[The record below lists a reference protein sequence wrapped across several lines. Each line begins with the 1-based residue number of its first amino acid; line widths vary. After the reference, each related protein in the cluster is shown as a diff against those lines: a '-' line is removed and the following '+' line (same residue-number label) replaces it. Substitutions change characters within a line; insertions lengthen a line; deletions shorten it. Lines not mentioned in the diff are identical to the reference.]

1 MAERRMFH
9 AGVVESDA
17 FLDLPLS
24 TQALYFH
31 LGMNADDDGFIN
43 GPKQIARSAGCTP
56 ADLTA
61 LVNAQFLLDFDG
73 VVVLRHW
80 RMANNLRNDRK
91 KELQYPD
98 IAKKIYLLQNKIYT
112 LKRQTGTKSLFTIR
126 KNLLLARTFEDIPC
140 LTDDSPLSDICPPKG
155 KEKNGKEKNRKEN
168 KRKEMNAEQQ
178 NALDSDFPESS
189 DAAAAADR
197 DSMLSYMHGTLG
209 KGVVLLS
216 EEQIA
221 DLLNKIGLDS
231 FDFYVDKLS
240 NYIVKHDAKV
250 KNHYATILK
259 WYEEDRKV
267 TYGDQT
273 FTVKP
278 L

>member
-9 AGVVESDA
+9 TGVVESDA
-17 FLDLPLS
+17 FLDLPLAA
-24 TQALYFH
+24 QVLYFH
-31 LGMNADDDGFIN
+31 LGMHSDDDGFVN
-43 GPKQIARSAGCTP
+43 GPKQIARSVGCTP
-56 ADLTA
+56 ADLEA
-61 LVNAQFLLDFDG
+61 LIREQFLLHFDG

-91 KELQYPD
+91 KELQYPE
-98 IAKKIYLLQNKIYT
+98 IAKKIYVSQNKIYT
-112 LKRQTGTKSLFTIR
+112 LKRQTGAKSLWTIR
-126 KNLLLARTFEDIPC
+126 KNLLLSRTLGDDAC
-140 LTDDSPLSDICPPKG
+140 LTDDSQPADPCPPKRR
-155 KEKNGKEKNRKEN
+155 ERNGKENKIKEN
-168 KRKEMNAEQQ
+168 NRNEDNAEQP
-178 NALDSDFPESS
+178 NTPASDTPESW
-189 DAAAAADR
+189 DAAAAAKR
-197 DSMLSYMHGTLG
+197 DSMLSYLHGTLG

-216 EEQIA
+216 EDQIA
-221 DLLNKIGLDS
+221 DLLDKIGLDS

-240 NYIVKHDAKV
+240 NYILKHDAKI

-259 WYEEDRKV
+259 WYEEDKEV